1 MTARDHGTAYG
12 YDARVEISGGP
23 EPGDPAHAGSRTAR
37 RSPGRSRA
45 APPAWWHL
53 KSVAEVRRATRLT
66 PGFLLLT
73 ALSSAIATFG
83 LITDSAAVI
92 IGAMLIAPFLSPIM
106 GIALAVLGGRR
117 LLLARAGVT
126 LAIGVAM
133 ALVLSVGLTWLAIQL
148 PFGALTTVP
157 GEVVSRTNPSPFDLA
172 IALAGG
178 AAAAYA
184 LVRLEGA
191 AALFGVA
198 IATAL
203 MPPLCTIGIGLALGD
218 TGIWTSATELFAT
231 NVVAIVASAT
241 IVFAGLRLRPRRSR
255 GSHYGILLVI
265 GLVGAIGFVLVPS
278 AVGLAQQRE
287 SSNRNLQFADSLS
300 STVVDV
306 LAARLP
312 SGRLVSVERH
322 LTGSTLEL
330 RVTAD
335 VAAVPSIT
343 SVAEMEADIG
353 KRLGR
358 DVHLVFVAVPVVEL
372 DPQVTPSPAPS
383 AEPSSAPTAAP
394 SPEPTPSPTPTPSPA
409 PTPTPAPEPSLP
421 RTDT

>member
-1 MTARDHGTAYG
+1 MSD
-12 YDARVEISGGP
+12 VSG
-23 EPGDPAHAGSRTAR
+23 
-37 RSPGRSRA
+37 
-45 APPAWWHL
+45 AWWHL

-66 PGFLLLT
+66 AGFLLLT
-73 ALSSAIATFG
+73 SLSSAIATFG

-117 LLLARAGVT
+117 LLLARAGAT
-126 LAIGVAM
+126 LAIGVAT
-133 ALVLSVGLTWLAIQL
+133 ALVLSTALTWVAIQL

-157 GEVVSRTNPSPFDLA
+157 GEVVSRTHPSPFDLA

-218 TGIWTSATELFAT
+218 TGIATSATELFTT

-241 IVFAGLRLRPRRSR
+241 IVFAGLRLRPRRSH
-255 GSHYGILLVI
+255 GSHYGILLVTA
-265 GLVGAIGFVLVPS
+265 LVAALAFVLVPS

-287 SSNRNLQFADSLS
+287 TSNRNSQFADSVS
-300 STVVDV
+300 STLVDV

-312 SGRLVSVERH
+312 SSRLVSVERH
-322 LTGSTLEL
+322 LTGPTLEL

-335 VAAVPSIT
+335 VAAVPSIQL
-343 SVAEMEADIG
+343 VAQIQGDVGE
-353 KRLGR
+353 RLGR
-358 DVHLVFVAVPVVEL
+358 DVHLIFVAIPVVVF
-372 DPQVTPSPAPS
+372 DPQATPNPTPSPV
-383 AEPSSAPTAAP
+383 PSSAPAP
-394 SPEPTPSPTPTPSPA
+394 SPTPIPSPTPTPTPNVTPSPVVSPA
-409 PTPTPAPEPSLP
+409 PSLP
-421 RTDT
+421 RTDADPGADLQPR

>member
-1 MTARDHGTAYG
+1 MQAPIGSDRHGPVDVGPGPTPGTRRD
-12 YDARVEISGGP
+12 R
-23 EPGDPAHAGSRTAR
+23 
-37 RSPGRSRA
+37 GRQTS
-45 APPAWWHL
+45 WWHL
-53 KSVAEVRRATRLT
+53 RSVAEVRRATRLT

-73 ALSSAIATFG
+73 ALSGAIATFG

-117 LLLARAGVT
+117 LLLVRAGLT
-126 LAIGVAM
+126 LAIGIAT
-133 ALVLSVGLTWLAIQL
+133 ALLLSVGLTWLAIQL

-157 GEVVSRTNPSPFDLA
+157 NEVASRTHPSPFDLA

-218 TGIWTSATELFAT
+218 SGIWTSAATLFAT

-241 IVFAGLRLRPRRSR
+241 IVFAGLRLRPHRSR
-255 GSHYGILLVI
+255 GRHYGILLVT
-265 GLVGAIGFVLVPS
+265 GLAASLAFVLVPS

-287 SSNRNLQFADSLS
+287 SSNRSLQFADSLS

-312 SGRLVSVERH
+312 SSRLVSVERH
-322 LTGSTLEL
+322 LTGATLEL

-335 VAAVPSIT
+335 VAAVPSIA
-343 SVAEMEADIG
+343 SAAQIEADIAE
-353 KRLGR
+353 RLGR
-358 DVHLVFVAVPVVEL
+358 NVRLVFVAVPVVEL
-372 DPQVTPSPAPS
+372 DPQATPSPAPS
-383 AEPSSAPTAAP
+383 AEPSSAPTDTP
-394 SPEPTPSPTPTPSPA
+394 SPVPTPTPSPSPSPTPV
-409 PTPTPAPEPSLP
+409 PTPTPSPSPTLP
-421 RTDT
+421 RTDADPRP